1 MPKPASIRRSVT
13 RVVLLTTATALLI
26 NAIALIALDIGAFR
40 NAELAD
46 FQVQADM
53 LARASAAAVAFNDVK
68 EANRALRLF
77 EQNPNLQA
85 AAIYRADGRLFAS
98 YARKGASKPPPMA
111 NASGVDFERDRLRGF
126 HTVHEDDGAVNTV
139 YLHMNS
145 LLYDRALRYLAI
157 LAAVMAGVLG
167 IALFLAHRL
176 QQSVTGPILVVA
188 DAAKQVVERRDYSVR
203 VAPQPGTE
211 TGVLAEAFNYM
222 LAALGDEIR
231 ERRHAE
237 SALREADSRKDRFLA
252 TLAHELRNPLA
263 PIVTCFQLLR
273 RYGGGDAAQERAH
286 EVIDRQVRHMTRLL
300 DDLLDVARITNDKV
314 QLRKQRLTLASV
326 IEAAVE
332 ATRPAI
338 DRAGHKLSV
347 AIPQEPLYID
357 GDAVRLAQVFAN
369 LLNNAAKYTNR
380 GGMIA
385 LTAARKDTHAE
396 VTVADQGIGIAAED
410 LPKIFS
416 IFAQSDPA
424 RDRSEGGL
432 GIGLFL
438 VKALTELHGGAASVA
453 SAGLGRGS
461 QFTVRLPLA
470 DVQGLEL
477 VAGTQIAPPESVP
490 RRILIADDNRDAAE
504 SLATMLRL
512 QGNDVQVALDGVE
525 AMAIAHNY
533 QPDTALLDIGMPGLT
548 GYEVARRIR
557 QAPWGRTMVL
567 VAVTGWGAMDDR
579 ERAREAGFDH
589 HLTKPA
595 RIEDIE
601 RILRE
606 EPMRRVAG

>member
-13 RVVLLTTATALLI
+13 RVILLTTATALLI
-26 NAIALIALDIGAFR
+26 NAVALIALDIGAYR

-46 FQVQADM
+46 FHVQADM

-68 EANRALRLF
+68 EANQALRLF
-77 EQNPNLQA
+77 EQNPNIQA
-85 AAIYRADGRLFAS
+85 AAIYSADGSRFAS
-98 YARKGASKPPPMA
+98 YVRKGASEPPPVA
-111 NASGVDFERDRLRGF
+111 GESELAFERDRLRGF
-126 HTVHEDDGAVNTV
+126 HTVHEADGAVNTV
-139 YLHMNS
+139 YLHFNS
-145 LLYDRALRYLAI
+145 LLYDRALRYLGI
-157 LAAVMAGVLG
+157 LAAVMAGVLA

-176 QQSVTGPILVVA
+176 QQSVTSPILVVA
-188 DAAKQVVERRDYSVR
+188 DAAKRVVERRDYSVR

-211 TGVLAEAFNYM
+211 TAVLAEAFNYM

-231 ERRHAE
+231 ERQQAE
-237 SALREADSRKDRFLA
+237 AALREADSRKDRFLA

-273 RYGGGDAAQERAH
+273 RHGGSDPAQERAH

-332 ATRPAI
+332 ASRPAI
-338 DRAGHKLSV
+338 DRAGHHLSIV
-347 AIPQEPLYID
+347 MPQEPLYID

-369 LLNNAAKYTNR
+369 LLSNAAKYTNR
-380 GGMIA
+380 GGFIT
-385 LTAARKDTHAE
+385 LTAARRDTHVE
-396 VTVADQGIGIAAED
+396 VTVVDQGIGIAAED

-424 RDRSEGGL
+424 RDRSQGGL

-438 VKALTELHGGAASVA
+438 VKAFTELHGGTVSVA
-453 SAGLGRGS
+453 SAGLERGS

-470 DVQGLEL
+470 EVQGLEL
-477 VAGTQIAPPESVP
+477 VAGAQLAPSGNAP

-504 SLATMLRL
+504 SLATMLRFN
-512 QGNDVQVALDGVE
+512 GNDVQVAVDGIE
-525 AMAIAHNY
+525 AIAIAHQY
-533 QPDTALLDIGMPGLT
+533 QPDTALLDIGMPGLS

-557 QAPWGRTMVL
+557 QAPWGRRIVL
-567 VAVTGWGAMDDR
+567 VAVTGWGAADDR
-579 ERAREAGFDH
+579 QRARDAGFDH

-601 RILRE
+601 KVLQE
-606 EPMRRVAG
+606 DAPRRMTG